1 MSEIIDVIGRQILDS
16 RGNPTVEADIY
27 LSTGDMGRASV
38 ASGASTGENEAVE
51 LRDGDK
57 KKYRGKGTL
66 KAVENVNS
74 VIGPEL
80 IGLDVMDQ
88 IGIDRLMLDI
98 DGTPNKANLGANA
111 TTAVSVAVARAAANF
126 LGQPLYR
133 YIGGAFAREIPVPM
147 MNVINGGKHSD
158 NNVDLQEFMIN
169 PIGAPTFAEALR
181 YSAETFHA
189 LRDILIDKGYSTGV
203 GDEGGFAPD
212 LKSNTEPFDLIVAA
226 IEKAGYRPG
235 EDIAIAIDPAASS
248 FFKDGKYI
256 LKAEKD
262 PERTSADMVA
272 FYEEL
277 TRKYPIYSI
286 EDGLDE
292 NDWDGFKLMM
302 ERMGDRIQI
311 VGDDLFVTNSK
322 FLKKGIAEKAANS
335 ILIKVNQIGTLTET
349 AETVEMARSAGF
361 TTVFSHRSGETEDSW
376 LADITVGFSGGQLKT
391 GSTSRGERLAK
402 YNQLLRIEEELMDTA
417 LFRGKD
423 AMFSIKR

>member
-349 AETVEMARSAGF
+349 AETVEMA
-361 TTVFSHRSGETEDSW
+361 
-376 LADITVGFSGGQLKT
+376 
-391 GSTSRGERLAK
+391 
-402 YNQLLRIEEELMDTA
+402 
-417 LFRGKD
+417 
-423 AMFSIKR
+423 